1 MRLKDF
7 LKQSWINN
15 AAFAKDMELERN
27 ELFNKLD
34 QDRVNTRF
42 TPEQQKKIIKQIRQI
57 KANCEKYLKDPEP

>member
-7 LKQSWINN
+7 LKQSCINN
-15 AAFAKDMELERN
+15 AAFAKEMELERN

-34 QDRVNTRF
+34 PDRVNTRF
-42 TPEQQKKIIKQIRQI
+42 TPEQQKKIIKQVRQI